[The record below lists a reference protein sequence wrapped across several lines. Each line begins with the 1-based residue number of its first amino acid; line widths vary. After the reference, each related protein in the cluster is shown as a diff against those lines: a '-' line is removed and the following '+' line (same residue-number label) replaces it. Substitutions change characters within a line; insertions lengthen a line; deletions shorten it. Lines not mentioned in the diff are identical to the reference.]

1 MQFNIFSF
9 LFVILAASQVQA
21 ALSVQSVSAS
31 VGKVFG
37 LVEDATQIAHSIEGN
52 FYRGAV
58 PRLVVN
64 TRNIIGLLTGE
75 VQNALGG
82 LDSIGGDSDQGE
94 ICSSFDSFTKV
105 QRKFLNT
112 ITSKGDILTGG
123 PAAAVMDNILHA
135 LKRGVD
141 GVSAGMIAGLP
152 SCVTAKD
159 NMRTLDEALDEA
171 LESMS

>member
-9 LFVILAASQVQA
+9 LFVVLAASQVQA

-58 PRLVVN
+58 PALNRGAFRDSLS
-64 TRNIIGLLTGE
+64 TPEILSAFLLERSKTPSAVLTVLE
-75 VQNALGG
+75 ETVSKAKSALH
-82 LDSIGGDSDQGE
+82 S
-94 ICSSFDSFTKV
+94 TA
-105 QRKFLNT
+105 
-112 ITSKGDILTGG
+112 KGDVLTGG